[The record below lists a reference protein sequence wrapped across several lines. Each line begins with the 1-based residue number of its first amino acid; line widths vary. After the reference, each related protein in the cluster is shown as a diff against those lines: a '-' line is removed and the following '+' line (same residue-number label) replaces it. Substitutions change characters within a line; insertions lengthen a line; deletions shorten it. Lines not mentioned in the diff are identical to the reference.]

1 MDLFGSMT
9 DTEIKDEEEKLDTI
23 QSVKKNYQLIS
34 SRLEHE
40 NFIEQLSKEKTVSFD
55 TETTSLKID
64 EAKLLGIS
72 FSFKAN
78 EGFYCDL
85 SHDINHEILNLYQSF
100 FKSNSIKIAH
110 NLKFDLGVL
119 FENGVHIE
127 GPIFDTMIAHYLIDA
142 EQRHNLDHLSR
153 TVLNIIQYLLRI

>member
-1 MDLFGSMT
+1 MDLFWSIT
-9 DTEIKDEEEKLDTI
+9 YAKIEDEKEKLDNI

-34 SRLEHE
+34 SRQEHE
-40 NFIEQLSKEKTVSFD
+40 NFIEQLSKQNVVSFD

-78 EGFYCDL
+78 EGFYCNL
-85 SHDINHEILNLYQSF
+85 SQDINHEILNLYQPF

-119 FENGVHIE
+119 YENGIHIE

-153 TVLNIIQYLLRI
+153 TCLLYTSPSPRD